1 MSGVPGRYDL
11 FGWDYEAF
19 NTLTDAEA
27 AWHEMWARRTGGPL
41 LGLACGTGR
50 LLCRLARAGFD
61 VVGLDLSDAM
71 LALARKNISMLPPE
85 AGRRITLM
93 RRDMSDF
100 DLGGKFGL
108 VFIADNSFRA
118 VGTRRGMLSCLW
130 CVRRHLAPGG
140 KVLITERRF
149 DPSQYAGARQV
160 SRWSTPRP
168 HPETG
173 YLVSRKVEV
182 SLSRDRRRITGKMV
196 YRIAHS
202 DGAESIKE
210 FAFGVPAMTTEEY
223 VDLFGRAGF
232 ETRVFAGYSEMP
244 DDGSSPLLC
253 FALDVRPSCRA

>member
-50 LLCRLARAGFD
+50 LLCRLARACFD

-108 VFIADNSFRA
+108 VFIADNSFRE
-118 VGTRRGMLSCLW
+118 VGTRRGCFRVSGVSAGIWRPAEKSLSPN
-130 CVRRHLAPGG
+130 A
-140 KVLITERRF
+140 
-149 DPSQYAGARQV
+149 A
-160 SRWSTPRP
+160 STPHSTP
-168 HPETG
+168 VP
-173 YLVSRKVEV
+173 
-182 SLSRDRRRITGKMV
+182 GK
-196 YRIAHS
+196 Y
-202 DGAESIKE
+202 
-210 FAFGVPAMTTEEY
+210 
-223 VDLFGRAGF
+223 RAGPRPALILRPVTSF
-232 ETRVFAGYSEMP
+232 RGKSR
-244 DDGSSPLLC
+244 SP
-253 FALDVRPSCRA
+253 FPGIAAA